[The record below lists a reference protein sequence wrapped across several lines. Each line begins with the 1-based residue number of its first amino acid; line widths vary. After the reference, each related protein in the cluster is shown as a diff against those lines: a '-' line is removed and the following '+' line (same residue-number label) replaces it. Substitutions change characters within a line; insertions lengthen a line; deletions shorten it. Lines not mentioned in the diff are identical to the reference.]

1 MTVEQ
6 RNNGITDV
14 TVLVADEGKVLR
26 RIVSDEIVGKEQWL
40 GYTYYIGGVRQNP
53 PHLDVQSDFDEIDEP
68 EPEEEVE
75 PVEEEDISAEE
86 ALSIITGKDYEAE

>member
-1 MTVEQ
+1 MIVES

-14 TVLVADEGKVLR
+14 TVLVAEEGKVIR
-26 RIVSDEIVGKEQWL
+26 RVVSGEIMGKELWL
-40 GYTYYIGGVRQNP
+40 GYSYYIGGVRQNP

-75 PVEEEDISAEE
+75 PEPIEEDIPDDE
-86 ALSIITGKDYEAE
+86 ALRIITGR

>member
-1 MTVEQ
+1 MRAET
-6 RNNGITDV
+6 RNNGIKDV

-26 RIVSDEIVGKEQWL
+26 RIESDEIIGKELWL
-40 GYTYYIGGVRQNP
+40 GYTYYIGGVKQNP

-75 PVEEEDISAEE
+75 PQPEEEDIPDDE
-86 ALSIITGKDYEAE
+86 ALRIITGQ